1 MDLKFSP
8 VSSNL
13 RIDLSIVPLNILPL
27 NACNS
32 ISKFFKWND
41 KRLLAVIKVSG

>member
-13 RIDLSIVPLNILPL
+13 RIDLSIVPLNIPL

-32 ISKFFKWND
+32 ISKFLNGMIRD
-41 KRLLAVIKVSG
+41 Y